1 MHEHALELAAL
12 LWFAGW
18 LLALVVLFAAGL
30 RLPLAIGLSGVWA
43 RLYAVGC
50 VAAGIGV
57 WVLSNVAIV
66 LNDTHIDLT
75 REKIYTPSADAMAVV
90 DELKTP
96 VRITY
101 FYRSDDPVGR
111 RAADILAVMGRRNS
125 LLSVVTVD
133 PDKRP
138 ELARREG
145 IRLYNAAV
153 IEAGPRRVLIQGTD
167 EAQIAIGIQRVLRT
181 RALTVCFLE
190 GHGELAMDAFEF
202 HTHLE
207 GVTDHSH
214 GDASSHIVETS
225 GHGVGRFRRA
235 LEAQG
240 YDTRKLI
247 LATTGAVPAD
257 CTLLITANP
266 RTTFLPAESTALR
279 SYLTAGG
286 SALLLFDL
294 GFVPEPGLAQLLSN
308 LGVRLEQQVVIDP
321 LSHYQT
327 DPEMVAVTGYEPHPI
342 TRTISLTFFPG
353 IRPLTLTQ
361 PATGVVTTPLL
372 QSSRDSYARP
382 VEPANTRTIESR
394 SASAGTD
401 VGTDARTDWAQPV
414 PAVTSVPQV
423 RPRVLGIAA
432 EGTLAPGA
440 PPLRAVVF
448 GDGDFTSNSFLPYM
462 ANSDLALAAVRWLAR
477 EEQGTAVRTRIP
489 VPPMILLTAAQ
500 SRAIFAL
507 IVILL
512 PLVVI
517 AIGAGVWWSRR

>member
-1 MHEHALELAAL
+1 MHKHALDLAAL

-18 LLALVVLFAAGL
+18 LLAIVVLFAAGL
-30 RLPLAIGLSGVWA
+30 RLPLAIRLSSVWT

-75 REKIYTPSADAMAVV
+75 REKIYTPSADALAVV

-111 RAADILAVMGRRNS
+111 RTGDILGVMGRRNS

-153 IEAGPRRVLIQGTD
+153 VESGGRRVLIQGTD
-167 EAQIAIGIQRVLRT
+167 EAQIAIGMQRVLRT

-207 GVTDHSH
+207 GATDHSH
-214 GDASSHIVETS
+214 GDASSHIIETT

-240 YDTRKLI
+240 YATRKLI
-247 LATTGAVPAD
+247 LATTRAVPAD
-257 CTLLITANP
+257 CTLLVAANP

-294 GFVPEPGLAQLLSN
+294 GFVPEPGLAQLLSD
-308 LGVRLEQQVVIDP
+308 LGARLEQQVVIDP

-327 DPEMVAVTGYEPHPI
+327 DPEMVAVTSYEPHPI

-353 IRPLTLTQ
+353 IRPLTMTQ
-361 PATGVVTTPLL
+361 PASGVLTTPIL
-372 QSSRDSYARP
+372 QSTRDSYVRP
-382 VEPANTRTIESR
+382 VRPANTRTIESR
-394 SASAGTD
+394 SASADMDSAETM
-401 VGTDARTDWAQPV
+401 
-414 PAVTSVPQV
+414 PALTPIPEV

-432 EGTLAPGA
+432 EGTLVPGA
-440 PPLRAVVF
+440 PQLRAVVI
-448 GDGDFTSNSFLPYM
+448 GDGDFASNSFLPYM

-500 SRAIFAL
+500 SRTIFAS

-512 PLVVI
+512 PLTVI
-517 AIGAGVWWSRR
+517 GIGGLVWWSRR

>member
-1 MHEHALELAAL
+1 MHEHGLEVGAL

-18 LLALVVLFAAGL
+18 LLAIMVLFAAGL
-30 RLPLAIGLSGVWA
+30 RLPLVTRWSGVWTW
-43 RLYAVGC
+43 LYAVGC

-75 REKIYTPSADAMAVV
+75 REKIYTPSADALAVV

-111 RAADILAVMGRRNS
+111 RTGDILEVMGRRNP

-153 IEAGPRRVLIQGTD
+153 VEAGGRRVLIQGTD

-207 GVTDHSH
+207 GTTDHSH
-214 GDASSHIVETS
+214 GDASSHIIETT

-240 YDTRKLI
+240 YATRKLI
-247 LATTGAVPAD
+247 LATSGAVPAD
-257 CTLLITANP
+257 CTLLVDANP

-286 SALLLFDL
+286 STLFLFDL
-294 GFVPEPGLAQLLSN
+294 GFVPEPGLAQLLSDF
-308 LGVRLEQQVVIDP
+308 GARLEQEVVIDP

-361 PATGVVTTPLL
+361 PASGILTTPILR
-372 QSSRDSYARP
+372 SSRDSYARP
-382 VEPANTRTIESR
+382 VRPANTRNIESS

-401 VGTDARTDWAQPV
+401 SSESI
-414 PAVTSVPQV
+414 PAVTSIPEV
-423 RPRVLGIAA
+423 RPRVLGIAV
-432 EGTLAPGA
+432 EGTLTPGA
-440 PPLRAVVF
+440 PPLRAVVI
-448 GDGDFTSNSFLPYM
+448 GDGDFASNSFLPYM

-500 SRAIFAL
+500 SRAIFGL

-512 PLVVI
+512 PLTVI
-517 AIGAGVWWSRR
+517 GIGGLVWWSRR

>member
-1 MHEHALELAAL
+1 MHEHAPELAAL
-12 LWFAGW
+12 LWFTGW
-18 LLALVVLFAAGL
+18 FLAVAVLFAAGL
-30 RLPLAIGLSGVWA
+30 QLPLATRLSGAWT

-75 REKIYTPSADAMAVV
+75 REKIYTPSADALAVV
-90 DELKTP
+90 DELQTP

-111 RAADILAVMGRRNS
+111 RTADILGVMGRRNS
-125 LLSVVTVD
+125 LLSVVAVD

-153 IEAGPRRVLIQGTD
+153 IEAGTRRVLIQGTD
-167 EAQIAIGIQRVLRT
+167 EAQIAIGIQRVLCT
-181 RALTVCFLE
+181 R
-190 GHGELAMDAFEF
+190 
-202 HTHLE
+202 
-207 GVTDHSH
+207 
-214 GDASSHIVETS
+214 
-225 GHGVGRFRRA
+225 
-235 LEAQG
+235 
-240 YDTRKLI
+240 LI
-247 LATTGAVPAD
+247 A
-257 CTLLITANP
+257 ANP

-294 GFVPEPGLAQLLSN
+294 GFVPEPGLAQLLSD

-321 LSHYQT
+321 LSHYQS
-327 DPEMVAVTGYEPHPI
+327 DPEMVAVTGYEQHPI

-353 IRPLTLTQ
+353 IRPLALTQ
-361 PATGVVTTPLL
+361 PASGVVTTPILR
-372 QSSRDSYARP
+372 SSRDSYARP
-382 VEPANTRTIESR
+382 VQPASTRTIESA
-394 SASAGTD
+394 SASEATD
-401 VGTDARTDWAQPV
+401 LPRPLAAD
-414 PAVTSVPQV
+414 TSVPQV

-448 GDGDFTSNSFLPYM
+448 GDGDFASNSFLPYM

-477 EEQGTAVRTRIP
+477 EEQGTVVRTRIP

-512 PLVVI
+512 PLAVVG
-517 AIGAGVWWSRR
+517 IGAVVWW